1 MYQLVAVLED
11 EWDSNS
17 KDDIQSSEWDSSRYD
32 IQWWDSFGD
41 DIQCMGQL

>member
-1 MYQLVAVLED
+1 MSLTMYQLVAVLED

-32 IQWWDSFGD
+32 IRCVGHF
-41 DIQCMGQL
+41 